1 MFSQLTPDW
10 FVPECFAQFC
20 DKLDEEEKSIHEPVL
35 EHVPRKSQRI
45 RNAKLRERRSREQV
59 VPQHVTIEDDS
70 NTSSYSRDRS
80 SILIFVFSTS
90 QLQ

>member
-45 RNAKLRERRSREQV
+45 RDTKLRERRSRERV
-59 VPQHVTIEDDS
+59 APQILIIEDDS
-70 NTSSYSRDRS
+70 DTSS
-80 SILIFVFSTS
+80 
-90 QLQ
+90 